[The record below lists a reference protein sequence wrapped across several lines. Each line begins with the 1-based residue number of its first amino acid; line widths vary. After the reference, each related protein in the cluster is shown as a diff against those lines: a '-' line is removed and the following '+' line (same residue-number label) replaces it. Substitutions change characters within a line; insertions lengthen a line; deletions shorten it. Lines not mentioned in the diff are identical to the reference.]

1 MKSLNNGVGK
11 TLELFSLSVIGLARC
26 YLCSLWQV
34 ATTMF
39 WVLVDSDSGT
49 LSTTRRVVADL
60 LRLAFNYNI
69 NAASGL
75 TNLILLSKSIKR
87 ANKNTGLLST
97 PIVCNAVMNYFF

>member
-1 MKSLNNGVGK
+1 MKSLNNNGVGK
-11 TLELFSLSVIGLARC
+11 TQELFSLSVIGLARC
-26 YLCSLWQV
+26 YLCSSWQL
-34 ATTMF
+34 ATAMF

-60 LRLAFNYNI
+60 LRPALNYNI

-75 TNLILLSKSIKR
+75 TNLMLLSIKR